1 MGSKKRIRVKLM
13 EGQTD
18 LATNNTVLVPSNK
31 KIKMDNNKEGEMGNG
46 VMEIIKKRKQIDME
60 KQPKQMNISGL
71 PEFHVSVFKDLA
83 SKDSSVRDAALE
95 KIVTELQEVQKE
107 YDRLKDKDNLV
118 DDVMMMVDV
127 RDCLLGWLFAYGAV
141 TRSRRLAKEWLFGE
155 DTLHIKEFMSAI
167 IFLSG
172 KKIYFKLLSAGYLS
186 SIGNCLKETTYCQ
199 PRIHSWWPFLVNV
212 LLPDTALHTEDA
224 VLVSCSL
231 RKRKR
236 DRKSKEI
243 AKSVQCFCEIV
254 IEESLLQS
262 SHDRKHLAFDILLLL
277 LPRLPSSFIQIV
289 LSYKVIKCLIDIL
302 SEKDSWLYK
311 DGRNFLKELLVWVRN
326 DDVRRAAVIVAF
338 QKHSNGKFDC
348 ITKTKTKSIPSILK
362 RLKLDPEAKFLVQK
376 EILKFLDVQGLFS
389 AFLGNEVTSFEL
401 KEKFRWPKATT
412 SSALCRMT
420 LRNIPLVFLFQTL
433 NDDDEQ
439 AVKNLLEMEGKLY
452 KEERNCELSSDAN
465 KLHALRYLLILL
477 LLQVLLQ
484 PGEFSDAASE
494 LIVCCLQMLRMLWII
509 EKDLN
514 PARHQQDEDE
524 LLGAEKD
531 EDVGEAETGETAK
544 NDGESEDSEAVVG
557 GDVADKELPEDSD
570 DSDEGMDDEAMFRM
584 DTYLAEIFKPKKD
597 KAGGETGQSQFIFPF

>member
-31 KIKMDNNKEGEMGNG
+31 KIKTDNNKGEMGNG

-118 DDVMMMVDV
+118 DDDGGLKLDAQMDDGLDNCASSLRYAVHHQERMLRQGLDTCFATGFADV
-127 RDCLLGWLFAYGAV
+127 RDCLLGWLSAYGAL
-141 TRSRRLAKEWLFGE
+141 TQSGRLAKEWLSDE

-172 KKIYFKLLSAGYLS
+172 KKIYL
-186 SIGNCLKETTYCQ
+186 
-199 PRIHSWWPFLVNV
+199 
-212 LLPDTALHTEDA
+212 
-224 VLVSCSL
+224 
-231 RKRKR
+231 KRKR

-254 IEESLLQS
+254 IEESLLQL

-302 SEKDSWLYK
+302 STKDSWLYK

-338 QKHSNGKFDC
+338 QKHNNGKFDC
-348 ITKTKTKSIPSILK
+348 ITKTKTVRDLMAEFKTESGCFLIVENLINLFLNDHASNELTDQSQTTAMLVVYFDNKKSPIKSG
-362 RLKLDPEAKFLVQK
+362 FLK
-376 EILKFLDVQGLFS
+376 EI
-389 AFLGNEVTSFEL
+389 
-401 KEKFRWPKATT
+401 FR
-412 SSALCRMT
+412 
-420 LRNIPLVFLFQTL
+420 
-433 NDDDEQ
+433 
-439 AVKNLLEMEGKLY
+439 
-452 KEERNCELSSDAN
+452 
-465 KLHALRYLLILL
+465 
-477 LLQVLLQ
+477 
-484 PGEFSDAASE
+484 
-494 LIVCCLQMLRMLWII
+494 
-509 EKDLN
+509 
-514 PARHQQDEDE
+514 RHPRIFRR
-524 LLGAEKD
+524 LLG
-531 EDVGEAETGETAK
+531 
-544 NDGESEDSEAVVG
+544 S
-557 GDVADKELPEDSD
+557 L
-570 DSDEGMDDEAMFRM
+570 
-584 DTYLAEIFKPKKD
+584 
-597 KAGGETGQSQFIFPF
+597 

>member
-31 KIKMDNNKEGEMGNG
+31 KIKTDNNKGEMGNG

-71 PEFHVSVFKDLA
+71 PEFHVSFFKDLA

-118 DDVMMMVDV
+118 DDDGGFKLDAQMDDGLDNCASSLRYAVHHQERMLRQGLDTCFATGFADV
-127 RDCLLGWLFAYGAV
+127 RDCLLGWLSAYGAL
-141 TRSRRLAKEWLFGE
+141 TQSGRLAKEWLSDE

-172 KKIYFKLLSAGYLS
+172 KKIYL
-186 SIGNCLKETTYCQ
+186 
-199 PRIHSWWPFLVNV
+199 
-212 LLPDTALHTEDA
+212 
-224 VLVSCSL
+224 
-231 RKRKR
+231 KRKR

-254 IEESLLQS
+254 IEESLLQL

-302 SEKDSWLYK
+302 STKDSWLYK

-338 QKHSNGKFDC
+338 QKHNNGKFDC
-348 ITKTKTKSIPSILK
+348 ITKTKTVRDLMAEFKTESGCFLIVENLINLFLNDHASNEPTDQSQTTAMLVVYFDNKKSPIKSG
-362 RLKLDPEAKFLVQK
+362 FLK
-376 EILKFLDVQGLFS
+376 EI
-389 AFLGNEVTSFEL
+389 
-401 KEKFRWPKATT
+401 FR
-412 SSALCRMT
+412 
-420 LRNIPLVFLFQTL
+420 
-433 NDDDEQ
+433 
-439 AVKNLLEMEGKLY
+439 
-452 KEERNCELSSDAN
+452 
-465 KLHALRYLLILL
+465 
-477 LLQVLLQ
+477 
-484 PGEFSDAASE
+484 
-494 LIVCCLQMLRMLWII
+494 
-509 EKDLN
+509 
-514 PARHQQDEDE
+514 RHPRIFRR
-524 LLGAEKD
+524 LLG
-531 EDVGEAETGETAK
+531 
-544 NDGESEDSEAVVG
+544 S
-557 GDVADKELPEDSD
+557 L
-570 DSDEGMDDEAMFRM
+570 
-584 DTYLAEIFKPKKD
+584 
-597 KAGGETGQSQFIFPF
+597 